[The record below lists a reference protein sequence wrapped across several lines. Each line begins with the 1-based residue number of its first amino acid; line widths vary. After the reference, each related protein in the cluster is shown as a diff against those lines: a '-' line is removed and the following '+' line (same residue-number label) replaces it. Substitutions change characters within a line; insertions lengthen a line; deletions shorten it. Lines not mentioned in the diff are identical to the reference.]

1 MLQWEREIRDET
13 VENALVKPEA
23 PELTS
28 TLTEVLVI
36 RWPDGEIV
44 SLPAG
49 SSAGDLVRQVG
60 ETHKIVI
67 INGKAVTPNARLK
80 DGDLVELR

>member
-1 MLQWEREIRDET
+1 MLQWEREIF
-13 VENALVKPEA
+13 VEGTDRPSSDVES
-23 PELTS
+23 PELAS

-44 SLPAG
+44 TLPAG
-49 SSAGDLVRQVG
+49 SNAGDLVKQVG
-60 ETHKIVI
+60 GVHKVVI
-67 INGKAVTPNARLK
+67 INGKAVTPNVKLR

>member
-1 MLQWEREIRDET
+1 MLQWEREIRDESA
-13 VENALVKPEA
+13 EGPSPKPEA
-23 PELTS
+23 PDMTS

-49 SSAGDLVRQVG
+49 SNAEDLVEQLG
-60 ETHKIVI
+60 EARKLVI
-67 INGKAVTPNARLK
+67 INGKAVASNTRLR